1 MAEEILNIEDTQGG
15 DPLGILSSKKA
26 VTSNIEDTDPLGIL
40 KKKSIPS
47 ESLDLESQL
56 KGLPKEQVGLLQK
69 GVEEQQVSPR
79 LKKFIGEPQ
88 GLQIPTNLPV
98 SEQKKYESELLRRNA
113 AVNTLMDTYKVK
125 GLKFNPESPAGK
137 KQIDSYLE
145 NLKNNDLVLVEG
157 KDKKPYLTRSQS
169 TLETFG
175 KSVFN
180 SIKAPIEAVK
190 VNTMND
196 PQDFADYMDEKIKN
210 EPNIPESAPSGAL
223 GYVTELAGGV
233 PKMAALL
240 SIPGFG
246 ESAIVTEMYHTS
258 LANQREQLYRKGLS
272 QGLSRIDAA
281 KQAMQAAPITA
292 IPDAAMGVVLGRGFS
307 GGSLV
312 PEAPKKALVDALM
325 TYAKGTAKVAGAG
338 ALSENARAGLE
349 QLEGYKL
356 KEGERAERTL
366 QGASDWAIMHTAF
379 DRGGWVLKNAPKF
392 VSSAY
397 KNFLTNIPKPI
408 LEAEAANYPNGKE
421 ILDQVESFA
430 ETKKDVQDLVPEE
443 KVASVTGLTEKIK
456 NIQSDI
462 YELETRKVKAPDVL
476 KPYIDRWIQEYKD
489 EIEFYNKQIGKVTK
503 SSDPTG
509 LSEEIDN
516 VTGQKAG
523 TKNYVV
529 DGKQVSQAEFEA
541 MQGKPQGTKTF
552 VEEVKPTE
560 EETKKAEIENLEKQ
574 YNNLADIVNAQNRP
588 INEPK
593 TKEELDLINIGTKL
607 NKLREEV
614 KPTEVKEEV
623 KAEEPIAEEI
633 KPKIDIENK
642 KYITKKGNVIDFEE
656 GKLIVK
662 DKEGNILSDRASKKS
677 ISEYID
683 NYDFSIGKKVEVPD
697 EITDSREQAKYAV
710 ENTNSPLEV
719 AEIYSSETPMPF
731 ETDAKMQAIAEHGLG
746 RIKTS
751 SYERFGDPNK
761 IEKSMYLNV
770 FSEKRGQTIDQLAQ
784 EISAKGLEIEP
795 KDIVD
800 YIEKYSKGAKKAL
813 ELQETDVQLMAKD
826 KFKQLTGLDLDSEL
840 SNKIIDKELQKL
852 KQQQLDIIKE
862 DYETAKQL
870 EDAYWKAYNETDGFT
885 KESITTE
892 AVKTTGA
899 EKEIVTPKK
908 EEYAVQKPSTKEI
921 LQRPQGGVGEA
932 GGERPRMEPSLKR
945 EKITGEGKEAQ
956 PEGIKKENVKPLKL
970 NDKAILNRLYESE
983 NISDS
988 VKRKFEENDLKY
1000 KVASQEEA
1008 KKIASE
1014 IVKEYGTED
1023 AIALAEAGKFDGDVN
1038 SFIFS
1043 KSIDDIAQLELN
1055 SKTPEEKS
1063 LYGQQW
1069 ADYALRFDEAARKG
1083 GRFISAISDFYR
1095 KSPLGVK
1102 IYEETR
1108 RKEVFKD
1115 WLKDKESDIK
1125 DVYKQILEQPEFKD
1139 LIKEEA
1145 QKEIKKE
1152 RAEARKEKRQKIDD
1166 FFENAKLKG
1175 NNLYAVPIPVEL
1187 INGALEIMKQA
1198 TLAGESVTFAVQ
1210 QAVNHISKEIKEWD
1224 SEKFRNEYETK
1235 LKGLI
1240 SEKKEKSYD
1249 DLLKERIK
1257 NLEKQIKDYE
1267 EKIEQGGVEAK
1278 KRIGKFDN
1286 VEEVK
1291 KLIEERDK
1299 LRKENEKLTRKPTT
1313 TKEEAILKRIEKLEI
1328 ELKRVQERR
1337 EKEKVEKGTV
1347 KEKQITEEEK
1357 ALKEAI
1363 YAENEKWDSEIDA
1376 ARNAANDYKK
1386 LETERNRQ
1394 LKRVGELKDKLNIL
1408 EGGNLPESKKREIKL
1423 DTPEI
1428 ESLKEQVKEA
1438 EKSVRENISHENK
1451 LKKLEEELN
1460 RLKNRKKKEKRL
1472 DDKIEI
1478 SDDESEIRRK
1488 IEEERLSWKVE
1499 ENIAKLNEE
1508 LQRIKDRK
1516 EKVTELKQKR
1526 QLTAEEEKLTQDIK
1540 YEKEKWSKELEP
1552 KRKQE
1557 SEIKRKRD
1565 RIAELN
1571 RRIEENDYT
1580 AEAYK
1585 AKKEKTILDEELDRV
1600 KELYN
1605 EARKSSKEYIDKKSR
1620 QYLDRFGK
1628 KLKTLTDGQK
1638 EEVIKKSITKLIDN
1652 GALEFDEFK
1661 DIISNTLG
1669 LGKIGDEEF
1678 QKLKEYSSKINRV
1691 GELRENI
1698 VKEENRTQQNL
1709 DEYYK
1714 AQKEASLAVKDLN
1727 KIIYT
1732 KPDITNRLLG
1742 VMQLNTL
1749 GIASLAANVTYNV
1762 FNQSLI
1768 RFPRALVETGLE
1780 NFVFGTTYALNKING
1795 TNIIYPDNIPFAG
1808 QKEFFNKL
1816 GEGIKIATK
1825 QILTGER
1832 KYDYLQKE
1840 IFTSQIHPFT
1850 SAKELWQFKKGELN
1864 LSKEQVADKAIQ
1876 ATVGIPAE
1884 VVARLLNLGDTP
1896 ERYAAEGA
1904 VASSFAKKYGLSDI
1918 NYKFFLE
1925 FPKEIAYQEERKL
1938 GKSAEEAT
1946 KKAEYV
1952 EKRIIDAGAESV
1964 MQQDN
1969 IINDMI
1975 NAAVTG
1981 AAKYGKNAENAVKIV
1996 KVLNMP
2002 YLKIPLNTAWS
2013 FYNLANPEIAFTQ
2026 SMIYGAKYL
2035 KTKDASDIQNSKK
2048 WFAHGMV
2055 GLAFLGIAGY
2065 LSKNGIINSS
2075 NDGKDTKKEREG
2087 ERFYER
2093 QGMIN
2098 ISKLNALLKGED
2110 PNKVKESYNIDLKY
2124 FGTSGDILDMQA
2136 KKVENMTPEQRKNGV
2151 TLTENMLSN
2160 LNEST
2165 SKVLQSGAF
2174 TNTSTLLN
2182 AFNQNNTSVLNGYL
2196 TGLINM
2202 GANIVQPATF
2212 AQMSRSQLP
2221 YYTQAK
2227 ADNYFDEL
2235 KNNFL
2240 TRSSTLRALTGK
2252 YPPSKI
2258 GIWGDTLENK
2268 EDYMLKIFGI
2278 SKSNKDNFAQPIYDD
2293 YKRTNNLKFFPPS
2306 IKPEVN
2312 GIKLDVQQQQELEQL
2327 VGNQRKFMVTPFVND
2342 GAILKSFKKV
2352 YSELDDDDK
2361 TDALRV
2367 IYEEGYKKGE
2377 EQFIMNHKEFYK
2389 PSKKTKEEKAEA
2401 REVSGFRKSIK
2412 RMFK

>member
-15 DPLGILSSKKA
+15 DPLGILNSKKA
-26 VTSNIEDTDPLGIL
+26 ITSNIGDTDPLGIL
-40 KKKSIPS
+40 KKKSTPS

-69 GVEEQQVSPR
+69 GIEEQPVSPR

-98 SEQKKYESELLRRNA
+98 SEQKKYESELVSRNA

-125 GLKFNPESPAGK
+125 GLKFNPESPVGK

-210 EPNIPESAPSGAL
+210 EPNIPESAPSGAS
-223 GYVTELAGGV
+223 GYVSELAGGV

-240 SIPGFG
+240 AIPGFG
-246 ESAIVTEMYHTS
+246 ETAMVTEMYHTS

-272 QGLSRIDAA
+272 QGLNRIDAA

-456 NIQSDI
+456 TIQSDI
-462 YELETRKVKAPDVL
+462 YELETRKVKAPDAL
-476 KPYIDRWIQEYKD
+476 KPQIDKWIQEYKD

-516 VTGQKAG
+516 LTGQKAG

-529 DGKQVSQAEFEA
+529 DGKQVSQEEFEA
-541 MQGKPQGTKTF
+541 MQGKPVGTKEVITAEPKP
-552 VEEVKPTE
+552 VEVKPEEVKITE
-560 EETKKAEIENLEKQ
+560 EVNTELKGKNPEGRSYDSEVYEKNGVKYTKYTGYREKNGETRATSGGGREMTWDEFTSEYKPSQEQLEIIGDRKPNVIIHEIREGKDGRNGMNITFDYGKDERGISNRQRNEISFEKVQ
-574 YNNLADIVNAQNRP
+574 P
-588 INEPK
+588 
-593 TKEELDLINIGTKL
+593 
-607 NKLREEV
+607 EEV
-614 KPTEVKEEV
+614 KPTEVKEE
-623 KAEEPIAEEI
+623 PIVEEI

-642 KYITKKGNVIDFEE
+642 KYITKKGNLIDFEE
-656 GKLIVK
+656 GKLTVK
-662 DKEGNILSDRASKKS
+662 DKEGNILSERASKKPLE
-677 ISEYID
+677 EYID
-683 NYDFSIGKKVEVPD
+683 NYDFSVGKKVEVPE
-697 EITDSREQAKYAV
+697 EITDSKEQARYAV

-784 EISAKGLEIEP
+784 EISAKGLEIDP

-800 YIEKYSKGAKKAL
+800 FIEKYSKSAKKAL
-813 ELQETDVQLMAKD
+813 EIQETDVQLMAKD
-826 KFKQLTGLDLDSEL
+826 KFKQLTGLDLNSDL

-885 KESITTE
+885 KENTVTE
-892 AVKTTGA
+892 AVKTT
-899 EKEIVTPKK
+899 EEENLKLKK
-908 EEYAVQKPSTKEI
+908 EEYAVQKPSTEKI

-932 GGERPRMEPSLKR
+932 GGERPRVEPSLKG
-945 EKITGEGKEAQ
+945 EKVTGEGKAQ
-956 PEGIKKENVKPLKL
+956 PEGIKEEEIKPLKL

-983 NISDS
+983 NISDA

-1023 AIALAEAGKFDGDVN
+1023 AVALAEAGKFDGDVN

-1043 KSIDDIAQLELN
+1043 KSIDDIAQLEFN
-1055 SKTPEEKS
+1055 AKTPEEKS

-1108 RKEVFKD
+1108 RKEIFKD
-1115 WLKDKESDIK
+1115 WFKNKESDIK

-1175 NNLYAVPIPVEL
+1175 NNLYAVPIPVEV

-1235 LKGLI
+1235 LNGLV
-1240 SEKKEKSYD
+1240 SEKKEKTYD

-1267 EKIEQGGVEAK
+1267 EKIEQGGVSGK
-1278 KRIGKFDN
+1278 QRIEKFN
-1286 VEEVK
+1286 TEEVK
-1291 KLIEERDK
+1291 KLTQERDRLK
-1299 LRKENEKLTRKPTT
+1299 KENEELLKKKQEGRYSTERKISNAE
-1313 TKEEAILKRIEKLEI
+1313 KRVLKSIEELENKIEKNDLEI
-1328 ELKRVQERR
+1328 EKP
-1337 EKEKVEKGTV
+1337 EKLTS
-1347 KEKQITEEEK
+1347 Q
-1357 ALKEAI
+1357 
-1363 YAENEKWDSEIDA
+1363 
-1376 ARNAANDYKK
+1376 
-1386 LETERNRQ
+1386 
-1394 LKRVGELKDKLNIL
+1394 
-1408 EGGNLPESKKREIKL
+1408 
-1423 DTPEI
+1423 
-1428 ESLKEQVKEA
+1428 
-1438 EKSVRENISHENK
+1438 
-1451 LKKLEEELN
+1451 
-1460 RLKNRKKKEKRL
+1460 
-1472 DDKIEI
+1472 
-1478 SDDESEIRRK
+1478 
-1488 IEEERLSWKVE
+1488 RLS
-1499 ENIAKLNEE
+1499 
-1508 LQRIKDRK
+1508 
-1516 EKVTELKQKR
+1516 ELKQKQKDLR
-1526 QLTAEEEKLTQDIK
+1526 KQLEDKRKESGIGKYSEEEIYNK
-1540 YEKEKWSKELEP
+1540 
-1552 KRKQE
+1552 
-1557 SEIKRKRD
+1557 EIKRKKD
-1565 RIAELN
+1565 RIEELN

-1628 KLKTLTDGQK
+1628 KLKSLTDGQK

-1661 DIISNTLG
+1661 DIISNALG

-1678 QKLKEYSSKINRV
+1678 QKLKEYTSKINRV
-1691 GELRENI
+1691 GELREEI
-1698 VKEENRTQQNL
+1698 VKEENRTQKNL

-1714 AQKEASLAVKDLN
+1714 AQKEASNAVKDLN

-1742 VMQLNTL
+1742 IMQLNTL
-1749 GIASLAANVTYNV
+1749 GVASLAANVTYNV

-1768 RFPRALVETGLE
+1768 RFPRALAETGLE

-1808 QKEFFNKL
+1808 QKEFFSKL

-1850 SAKELWQFKKGELN
+1850 SGKELWQFKKGDIN
-1864 LSKEQVADKAIQ
+1864 LTKEQVVDKAIQ

-1904 VASSFAKKYGLSDI
+1904 VASSFAKKYGLTDI
-1918 NYKFFLE
+1918 DYKYFLE

-1952 EKRIIDAGAESV
+1952 EKRIINAGAESV
-1964 MQQDN
+1964 MQQEN

-1981 AAKYGKNAENAVKIV
+1981 AAKYGKNTENAVKLI

-2013 FYNLANPEIAFTQ
+2013 FYNLVNPEIAFTQ

-2035 KTKDASDIQNSKK
+2035 KTKEAIDIQNSKK
-2048 WFAHGMV
+2048 WLAHGMV
-2055 GLAFLGIAGY
+2055 GLAFMGIAGY
-2065 LSKNGIINSS
+2065 LAKNNIINST

-2098 ISKLNALLKGED
+2098 ISKLNALLRGED
-2110 PNKVKESYNIDLKY
+2110 PNKVKESYNMDLKY
-2124 FGTSGDILDMQA
+2124 FGTTGDILDLQA
-2136 KKVENMTPEQRKNGV
+2136 KKIENMTPEQRKNGV
-2151 TLTENMLSN
+2151 TMMEDLSSN
-2160 LNEST
+2160 FNEST
-2165 SKVLQSGAF
+2165 AKLLQTGAF
-2174 TNTSTLLN
+2174 ANTSTLLN

-2202 GANIVQPATF
+2202 GTNIVQPATF

-2268 EDYMLKIFGI
+2268 EDYMLKIFGL

-2293 YKRTNNLKFFPPS
+2293 YKRTNDLKFFPPAL
-2306 IKPEVN
+2306 KPEVN
-2312 GIKLDVQQQQELEQL
+2312 GIKLNVQQQQELEQL

-2352 YSELDDDDK
+2352 YSKLDDDDK
-2361 TDALRV
+2361 MDALRV
-2367 IYEEGYKKGE
+2367 LYEEGYKKGE
-2377 EQFIMNHKEFYK
+2377 EQFVINHKEFYK
-2389 PSKKTKEEKAEA
+2389 PSKKTKEEKKEA
-2401 REVSGFRKSIK
+2401 KEVGGFRKSIK

>member
-1 MAEEILNIEDTQGG
+1 MAEEQYNPFEEFGG
-15 DPLGILSSKKA
+15 EIKSKKE
-26 VTSNIEDTDPLGIL
+26 SNPFEEFGGEIKGKKEL
-40 KKKSIPS
+40 KKKVGGEISSLTELPS
-47 ESLDLESQL
+47 EFIEPL
-56 KGLPKEQVGLLQK
+56 KEGINPNQTKEELKAAKVL
-69 GVEEQQVSPR
+69 GVKPMTGVTV
-79 LKKFIGEPQ
+79 
-88 GLQIPTNLPV
+88 PTNLPV
-98 SEQKKYESELLRRNA
+98 SEQKKYESELIKKDA
-113 AVNTLMDTYKVK
+113 AVNTLMNTYKVK
-125 GLKFNPESPAGK
+125 GLKFNPESPVGK

-145 NLKNNDLVLVEG
+145 NLKNNDLVLIEG
-157 KDKKPYLTRSQS
+157 KDKKSYLTRSQS

-175 KSVFN
+175 KSIFN
-180 SIKAPIEAVK
+180 SIKAPVVAVK

-196 PQDFADYMDEKIKN
+196 PQEFADYMNEKIKS
-210 EPNIPESAPSGAL
+210 EPNIPESAPSGAS
-223 GYVTELAGGV
+223 GYISELAGGV

-240 SIPGFG
+240 AIPYFG
-246 ESAIVTEMYHTS
+246 EAAMVTEMYHTS
-258 LANQREQLYRKGLS
+258 LANQREQLYRKGVQ
-272 QGLSRIDAA
+272 QGLSDIDAA

-292 IPDAAMGVVLGRGFS
+292 IPDAAMGVVLGRGIS
-307 GGSLV
+307 GGSIV

-325 TYAKGTAKVAGAG
+325 TYVKGTTKVAGAG
-338 ALSENARAGLE
+338 ALSENARAGFE
-349 QLEGYKL
+349 ELEGYKL

-366 QGASDWAIMHTAF
+366 TGASDWAIMHTAF

-408 LEAEAANYPNGKE
+408 LEAEAAKYPNGKE

-430 ETKKDVQDLVPEE
+430 ETKKDVEDLVPEE

-456 NIQSDI
+456 TIQSDI
-462 YELETRKVKAPDVL
+462 YELETRKVKAPDAL
-476 KPYIDRWIQEYKD
+476 KPQIDKWIQEYKD
-489 EIEFYNKQIGKVTK
+489 EIEFYNKQIGKVAK

-529 DGKQVSQAEFEA
+529 DGKQVSQEEFEA
-541 MQGKPQGTKTF
+541 MQERPEGTKEIISAEIKPEEVKQIPEVKVEPPIEELKTTEVK

-560 EETKKAEIENLEKQ
+560 PTEVKA
-574 YNNLADIVNAQNRP
+574 
-588 INEPK
+588 
-593 TKEELDLINIGTKL
+593 
-607 NKLREEV
+607 EV
-614 KPTEVKEEV
+614 KPTEVKEQPSPLKDIEGLKGEQDNIRTEATRKIVNAVRYLEGLEPYNGPLDKLTDVLKETNEYHYYSIASKLNNLEKAVEAVKNLPSYRGFMAEQSKAKATPKAKEQVKPTEV
-623 KAEEPIAEEI
+623 KTEEVEPTAQEVKPIKEVKIVKLTDLPDRAFSVGMTTGKFEDLKSKIQKEGFTQPIIIDKETGNVLDGQNRLFVAKELGIKDVPSIYMDNPTRTDLNQKIKELEKKYIPTQEVKPIETKPVIEEQ

-642 KYITKKGNVIDFEE
+642 KYTTKKGNIVDFED
-656 GKLIVK
+656 GKLIIK
-662 DKEGNILSDRASKKS
+662 DKEGNVLSDRASKKS
-677 ISEYID
+677 IEEYAD
-683 NYDFSIGKKVEVPD
+683 NYDFSIGEKAEVPE
-697 EITDSREQAKYAV
+697 EITDSRQQARYAV
-710 ENTNSPLEV
+710 ENTKSPLEI
-719 AEIYSSETPMPF
+719 AQIYSSETPMPF
-731 ETDAKMQAIAEHGLG
+731 ELDTKMQAIAENGLG

-751 SYERFGDPNK
+751 SYERFGDPNL
-761 IEKSMYLNV
+761 IEKSMYLNI
-770 FSEKRGQTIDQLAQ
+770 FSEKRGQTIDQLAE
-784 EISAKGLEIEP
+784 EISGKGLLVEP

-800 YIEKYSKGAKKAL
+800 YIEKYSRGDKKAL

-840 SNKIIDKELQKL
+840 SNKIIDKELQKA
-852 KQQQLDIIKE
+852 KKEQLDILKQ

-870 EDAYWKAYNETDGFT
+870 EDAYWQAYNETDGFT
-885 KESITTE
+885 KESPVSKVNEPTTE
-892 AVKTTGA
+892 
-899 EKEIVTPKK
+899 
-908 EEYAVQKPSTKEI
+908 
-921 LQRPQGGVGEA
+921 
-932 GGERPRMEPSLKR
+932 
-945 EKITGEGKEAQ
+945 
-956 PEGIKKENVKPLKL
+956 KENITQEPNASEVLKLYL
-970 NDKAILNRLYESE
+970 NDKAILSRLYESK
-983 NISDS
+983 NTSDF
-988 VKRKFEENDLKY
+988 VKRKFEENGLKY
-1000 KVASQEEA
+1000 QVASQEEA

-1014 IVKEYGTED
+1014 VIKEYGNED
-1023 AIALAEAGKFDGDVN
+1023 AVALAEAGKFDGDVN

-1043 KSIDDIAQLELN
+1043 NSINDMAALEIN
-1055 SKTPEEKS
+1055 AKTPEEKS
-1063 LYGQQW
+1063 LYAQQW

-1108 RKEVFKD
+1108 RKEIFKD
-1115 WLKDKESDIK
+1115 WFKNKESNIK

-1175 NNLYAVPIPVEL
+1175 DNLYAVPIPIEV

-1198 TLAGESVTFAVQ
+1198 TLAGESVTFSVQ

-1235 LKGLI
+1235 LKGLV
-1240 SEKKEKSYD
+1240 SEKKEKTYD
-1249 DLLKERIK
+1249 DLLKERIE
-1257 NLEKQIKDYE
+1257 NLEK
-1267 EKIEQGGVEAK
+1267 
-1278 KRIGKFDN
+1278 
-1286 VEEVK
+1286 
-1291 KLIEERDK
+1291 
-1299 LRKENEKLTRKPTT
+1299 
-1313 TKEEAILKRIEKLEI
+1313 EI
-1328 ELKRVQERR
+1328 E
-1337 EKEKVEKGTV
+1337 
-1347 KEKQITEEEK
+1347 
-1357 ALKEAI
+1357 
-1363 YAENEKWDSEIDA
+1363 
-1376 ARNAANDYKK
+1376 
-1386 LETERNRQ
+1386 
-1394 LKRVGELKDKLNIL
+1394 
-1408 EGGNLPESKKREIKL
+1408 
-1423 DTPEI
+1423 
-1428 ESLKEQVKEA
+1428 
-1438 EKSVRENISHENK
+1438 
-1451 LKKLEEELN
+1451 
-1460 RLKNRKKKEKRL
+1460 
-1472 DDKIEI
+1472 
-1478 SDDESEIRRK
+1478 
-1488 IEEERLSWKVE
+1488 
-1499 ENIAKLNEE
+1499 
-1508 LQRIKDRK
+1508 
-1516 EKVTELKQKR
+1516 
-1526 QLTAEEEKLTQDIK
+1526 
-1540 YEKEKWSKELEP
+1540 
-1552 KRKQE
+1552 RKQ
-1557 SEIKRKRD
+1557 D

-1571 RRIEENDYT
+1571 RRIIENDYG

-1585 AKKEKTILDEELDRV
+1585 AKKEKTKLDEELDKV
-1600 KELYN
+1600 KELYD
-1605 EARKSSKEYIDKKSR
+1605 EAKKSSEEYIDKKSK

-1628 KLKTLTDGQK
+1628 KLESLTDNQK
-1638 EEVIKKSITKLIDN
+1638 KEVVKKSIKKLIEN

-1661 DIISNTLG
+1661 DIISNSLG
-1669 LGKIGDEEF
+1669 LGKLNDEEF
-1678 QKLKEYSSKINRV
+1678 QKLKEYTSKINIV
-1691 GELRENI
+1691 GELREEI
-1698 VKEENRTQQNL
+1698 LKEENRTEQNL

-1714 AQKEASLAVKDLN
+1714 AQKEASGAVKDLN

-1742 VMQLNTL
+1742 TMQLNTL

-1795 TNIIYPDNIPFAG
+1795 TSIIYPDNIPFSG
-1808 QKEFFNKL
+1808 QKEFFVKL

-1850 SAKELWQFKKGELN
+1850 SAKELWQFKKGDLS
-1864 LSKEQVADKAIQ
+1864 LSKEQVVDKAIQ

-1904 VASSFAKKYGLSDI
+1904 VASAFAKKYGLTDMD
-1918 NYKFFLE
+1918 YKYFLE

-1946 KKAEYV
+1946 KKAEYI

-1964 MQQDN
+1964 MQQEN
-1969 IINDMI
+1969 LLNDMI

-1981 AAKYGKNAENAVKIV
+1981 AAKYGKATENAVKVV

-2002 YLKIPLNTAWS
+2002 YLKIPLNSAWS
-2013 FYNLANPEIAFTQ
+2013 FYNLANPEIAFAQ

-2035 KTKDASDIQNSKK
+2035 KTKDAVDIQNSKK
-2048 WFAHGMV
+2048 WLAHGVV
-2055 GLAFLGIAGY
+2055 GMAFLGIASY
-2065 LSKNGIINSS
+2065 LASNGIINSS

-2098 ISKLNALLKGED
+2098 ITKLNALLKGEN
-2110 PNKVKESYNIDLKY
+2110 PNSVKESYNMDLKY

-2136 KKVENMTPEQRKNGV
+2136 KKIENMTPEQRKNGV
-2151 TLTENMLSN
+2151 TLMENISSS

-2165 SKVLQSGAF
+2165 SKVIETGAF
-2174 TNTSTLLN
+2174 SNTSTLLN
-2182 AFNQNNTSVLNGYL
+2182 AFNQNNTSVLNGYI

-2227 ADNYFDEL
+2227 ADNYLDEL

-2268 EDYMLKIFGI
+2268 EDYSLKIFGI

-2293 YKRTNNLKFFPPS
+2293 YKRTDNLKFFPPS
-2306 IKPEVN
+2306 IKPEIN
-2312 GIKLDVQQQQELEQL
+2312 GIKLNVQQQQEFEQI

-2342 GAILKSFKKV
+2342 GAILKTFKKV
-2352 YSELDDDDK
+2352 YSKLDDDDK
-2361 TDALRV
+2361 IDALRV
-2367 IYEEGYKKGE
+2367 IYEEGYKKAE
-2377 EQFIMNHKEFYK
+2377 EQFIINHKEFYK
-2389 PSKKTKEEKAEA
+2389 PSKKTKEEKQEA
-2401 REVSGFRKSIK
+2401 KEVRGFRKSIK
-2412 RMFK
+2412 KMFK

>member
-1 MAEEILNIEDTQGG
+1 MAEEILNIEDTQSG
-15 DPLGILSSKKA
+15 DPLGILNQKKSTA
-26 VTSNIEDTDPLGIL
+26 NIDNNDGDPLGIL
-40 KKKSIPS
+40 KKKSTPS

-69 GVEEQQVSPR
+69 GVQEQPVSPMI
-79 LKKFIGEPQ
+79 KKFIGEPQ

-98 SEQKKYESELLRRNA
+98 PEQKKYESELLRKNA

-157 KDKKPYLTRSQS
+157 KDKKPYLTRSES
-169 TLETFG
+169 GLETFG

-180 SIKAPIEAVK
+180 SIKAPIQAVK
-190 VNTMND
+190 INTISD
-196 PQDFADYMDEKIKN
+196 PQEFADYMDEKIKN
-210 EPNIPESAPSGAL
+210 EPNIPESAPSGTL

-246 ESAIVTEMYHTS
+246 ESAMVTEMYHTS
-258 LANQREQLYRKGLS
+258 LANQREQLYRKGID
-272 QGLSRIDAA
+272 QGLSKTDAA

-312 PEAPKKALVDALM
+312 PEAPKKALVDAIM
-325 TYAKGTAKVAGAG
+325 TYAKGTTKVAGAG
-338 ALSENARAGLE
+338 GLSENARAGLE
-349 QLEGYKL
+349 ELEGYKL
-356 KEGERAERTL
+356 KEGEKAERTL
-366 QGASDWAIMHTAF
+366 KGASDWAIMHTAF

-408 LEAEAANYPNGKE
+408 LEAEAAKYPNGKE

-456 NIQSDI
+456 TIQSDI
-462 YELETRKVKAPDVL
+462 YELETRKVKAPDAL
-476 KPYIDRWIQEYKD
+476 KPQIDKWIQEYKD

-516 VTGQKAG
+516 LTGQKAG

-529 DGKQVSQAEFEA
+529 DGKQVSQEEFEA
-541 MQGKPQGTKTF
+541 MQGKPVGTKEVITAEPKP
-552 VEEVKPTE
+552 VEVKPEEVKIT
-560 EETKKAEIENLEKQ
+560 
-574 YNNLADIVNAQNRP
+574 
-588 INEPK
+588 
-593 TKEELDLINIGTKL
+593 
-607 NKLREEV
+607 EEV
-614 KPTEVKEEV
+614 KPTEVKEETLKENEYYHATDANEIIAPSEKGYKKREGANVVGEGIYFGKDKEHLTDRYGKNTIKVELDIKNPLISDNKYIIVDGREIDVQSLSKEDIKFLKEKGYDAVQYKAPDKAYSKYDETIIFDKSQIKSQKLLTEEVKPTEV
-623 KAEEPIAEEI
+623 KAEPIIEEI

-642 KYITKKGNVIDFEE
+642 KYITKKGNIVNFED
-656 GKLIVK
+656 GKLIIK
-662 DKEGNILSDRASKKS
+662 DKEGNVLSDRASKKS
-677 ISEYID
+677 LDEYAD
-683 NYDFSIGKKVEVPD
+683 NYDFSIGKRVEVPE
-697 EITDSREQAKYAV
+697 EITDSREQARYAV

-800 YIEKYSKGAKKAL
+800 FIEKYSKSAKKAL
-813 ELQETDVQLMAKD
+813 ETQETDVQLMAKD
-826 KFKQLTGLDLDSEL
+826 KFKQLTGLDLNSDL

-885 KESITTE
+885 KESPVTEAIKTTE
-892 AVKTTGA
+892 
-899 EKEIVTPKK
+899 EKNITSKK
-908 EEYAVQKPSTKEI
+908 EENAIQKPSTEKI

-932 GGERPRMEPSLKR
+932 GGERPRVEPSLKG
-945 EKITGEGKEAQ
+945 EKVTGEGKAQ
-956 PEGIKKENVKPLKL
+956 PEGIKEEKIKPLKL

-983 NISDS
+983 NISDA

-1023 AIALAEAGKFDGDVN
+1023 AVALAEAGKFDGDVN

-1043 KSIDDIAQLELN
+1043 KSIDDIAQLEFN
-1055 SKTPEEKS
+1055 AKTPEEKS

-1108 RKEVFKD
+1108 RKEIFKD
-1115 WLKDKESDIK
+1115 WFKNKESDIK

-1175 NNLYAVPIPVEL
+1175 NNLYAVPIPVEV

-1235 LKGLI
+1235 LNGLV
-1240 SEKKEKSYD
+1240 SEKKEKTYD

-1267 EKIEQGGVEAK
+1267 EKIEQGGVSGK
-1278 KRIGKFDN
+1278 QRIEKFN
-1286 VEEVK
+1286 TEEVK
-1291 KLIEERDK
+1291 KLTEERDRLK
-1299 LRKENEKLTRKPTT
+1299 KENEELLKKKQEGRYSTERKISNAE
-1313 TKEEAILKRIEKLEI
+1313 KRVLKSIEELENKIEKNDLEI
-1328 ELKRVQERR
+1328 EKP
-1337 EKEKVEKGTV
+1337 EKLTS
-1347 KEKQITEEEK
+1347 Q
-1357 ALKEAI
+1357 
-1363 YAENEKWDSEIDA
+1363 
-1376 ARNAANDYKK
+1376 
-1386 LETERNRQ
+1386 
-1394 LKRVGELKDKLNIL
+1394 
-1408 EGGNLPESKKREIKL
+1408 
-1423 DTPEI
+1423 
-1428 ESLKEQVKEA
+1428 
-1438 EKSVRENISHENK
+1438 
-1451 LKKLEEELN
+1451 
-1460 RLKNRKKKEKRL
+1460 
-1472 DDKIEI
+1472 
-1478 SDDESEIRRK
+1478 
-1488 IEEERLSWKVE
+1488 RLS
-1499 ENIAKLNEE
+1499 
-1508 LQRIKDRK
+1508 
-1516 EKVTELKQKR
+1516 ELKQKQKDLR
-1526 QLTAEEEKLTQDIK
+1526 KQLEDKRKESGIGKYSEEEIYNK
-1540 YEKEKWSKELEP
+1540 
-1552 KRKQE
+1552 
-1557 SEIKRKRD
+1557 EIKRKKD
-1565 RIAELN
+1565 RIEELN

-1585 AKKEKTILDEELDRV
+1585 AKKEKTILDEELDIV

-1628 KLKTLTDGQK
+1628 KLKSLTDGQK

-1669 LGKIGDEEF
+1669 LGKIEDEEF
-1678 QKLKEYSSKINRV
+1678 QKLKEYTSKINRV
-1691 GELRENI
+1691 GELREEI
-1698 VKEENRTQQNL
+1698 VKEENRTQKNL

-1714 AQKEASLAVKDLN
+1714 AQKEASSAVKDLN

-1742 VMQLNTL
+1742 IMQLNTL
-1749 GIASLAANVTYNV
+1749 GVASLAANVTYNV

-1768 RFPRALVETGLE
+1768 RFPRALAETGLE

-1808 QKEFFNKL
+1808 QKEFFSKL
-1816 GEGIKIATK
+1816 GEGIKIASK

-1850 SAKELWQFKKGELN
+1850 SGKELWQFKKGDIN
-1864 LSKEQVADKAIQ
+1864 LTKEQVIDKAIQ

-1904 VASSFAKKYGLSDI
+1904 VASSFAKKYGLTDI
-1918 NYKFFLE
+1918 DYKYFLE

-1952 EKRIIDAGAESV
+1952 EKRIINAGAESV

-1981 AAKYGKNAENAVKIV
+1981 AAKYGKNTENAVKLI

-2013 FYNLANPEIAFTQ
+2013 FYNLVNPEIAFTQ

-2035 KTKDASDIQNSKK
+2035 KTKDAIDIQNSKK
-2048 WFAHGMV
+2048 WLAHGMV
-2055 GLAFLGIAGY
+2055 GLAFMGIAGY
-2065 LSKNGIINSS
+2065 LAKNNIINST

-2098 ISKLNALLKGED
+2098 ISKLNALLRGED
-2110 PNKVKESYNIDLKY
+2110 PNKVKESYNMDLKY
-2124 FGTSGDILDMQA
+2124 FGTAGDILDLQA
-2136 KKVENMTPEQRKNGV
+2136 KKIENMTPEQRKNGV
-2151 TLTENMLSN
+2151 TMMEDLSSN
-2160 LNEST
+2160 FNEST
-2165 SKVLQSGAF
+2165 AKLLQTGAF
-2174 TNTSTLLN
+2174 ANTSTLLN
-2182 AFNQNNTSVLNGYL
+2182 SFNQNNTSVLNGYL

-2202 GANIVQPATF
+2202 GTNIVQPATF

-2268 EDYMLKIFGI
+2268 EDYMLKIFGL

-2293 YKRTNNLKFFPPS
+2293 YKRTNDLKFFPS
-2306 IKPEVN
+2306 TLKPEVN
-2312 GIKLDVQQQQELEQL
+2312 GIKLNVQQQQELEQL

-2352 YSELDDDDK
+2352 YSELDDNDK

-2367 IYEEGYKKGE
+2367 LYEEGYKKGE
-2377 EQFIMNHKEFYK
+2377 EQFIMNHQEFYK
-2389 PSKKTKEEKAEA
+2389 PSKKTKEQKKEA
-2401 REVSGFRKSIK
+2401 KEVGGFRKSIK

>member
-1 MAEEILNIEDTQGG
+1 MAEEILNIEDTQSG
-15 DPLGILSSKKA
+15 DPLGILNPKK
-26 VTSNIEDTDPLGIL
+26 SIDNDGDPLGIL
-40 KKKSIPS
+40 KKKSTPS

-69 GVEEQQVSPR
+69 GVQEQPVSPTI
-79 LKKFIGEPQ
+79 KIFIGEPQ

-98 SEQKKYESELLRRNA
+98 SEQKKYEAELVRRNA

-145 NLKNNDLVLVEG
+145 NVKNNDLVLVEG
-157 KDKKPYLTRSQS
+157 KDKKPYLTRSES
-169 TLETFG
+169 GLETFG
-175 KSVFN
+175 KSIFN
-180 SIKAPIEAVK
+180 SIKAPIQAVK
-190 VNTMND
+190 INTISD
-196 PQDFADYMDEKIKN
+196 PQEFADYMDEKIKN

-223 GYVTELAGGV
+223 GYITELAGGV

-246 ESAIVTEMYHTS
+246 ETAMVTEMYHTS
-258 LANQREQLYRKGLS
+258 LANQREQLYRKGID
-272 QGLSRIDAA
+272 QGLSKIDAA

-292 IPDAAMGVVLGRGFS
+292 IPDAAMGVVLGRGVS
-307 GGSLV
+307 GKSLV
-312 PEAPKKALVDALM
+312 PEAPKKALVDAIM

-338 ALSENARAGLE
+338 GLSENARAGLE
-349 QLEGYKL
+349 ELEGYKL
-356 KEGERAERTL
+356 KKGESFLPDWISGERAERTFK
-366 QGASDWAIMHTAF
+366 GASDWAIMHTAF

-408 LEAEAANYPNGKE
+408 LEAEAAKYPNGKE

-456 NIQSDI
+456 TIQNDI
-462 YELETRKVKAPDVL
+462 YELETRKVKAPDAL
-476 KPYIDRWIQEYKD
+476 KPQIDKWIQEYKD

-516 VTGQKAG
+516 LTGQKAG

-529 DGKQVSQAEFEA
+529 DGKQVSQEEFEA
-541 MQGKPQGTKTF
+541 MQGKPIGTKEIITAETKQAE
-552 VEEVKPTE
+552 VKPEEVKITE
-560 EETKKAEIENLEKQ
+560 EAKPIEIKS
-574 YNNLADIVNAQNRP
+574 
-588 INEPK
+588 
-593 TKEELDLINIGTKL
+593 
-607 NKLREEV
+607 
-614 KPTEVKEEV
+614 
-623 KAEEPIAEEI
+623 EPIVEEI

-656 GKLIVK
+656 GKLTVK
-662 DKEGNILSDRASKKS
+662 DKEGNILSERASKKPLE
-677 ISEYID
+677 EYID
-683 NYDFSIGKKVEVPD
+683 NYDFSVGKKVEIPE
-697 EITDSREQAKYAV
+697 EITDSREQARYAV

-784 EISAKGLEIEP
+784 EISAKGLQIEP

-800 YIEKYSKGAKKAL
+800 FIEKYSKSAKKAL
-813 ELQETDVQLMAKD
+813 ETQETDVQLMAKD
-826 KFKQLTGLDLDSEL
+826 KFKELTGLDLNSEL

-885 KESITTE
+885 KESTVTE
-892 AVKTTGA
+892 TVKTT
-899 EKEIVTPKK
+899 EEENLKPKK
-908 EEYAVQKPSTKEI
+908 EEYAVQKPSTEKI

-932 GGERPRMEPSLKR
+932 GGERPRVEPSLKG
-945 EKITGEGKEAQ
+945 EKVTGEGKAQ
-956 PEGIKKENVKPLKL
+956 PEGIKEEEIKPLKL

-983 NISDS
+983 NISDA

-1014 IVKEYGTED
+1014 IIKEYGTED
-1023 AIALAEAGKFDGDVN
+1023 AVALAEAGKFDGDVN

-1043 KSIDDIAQLELN
+1043 KSIDDIAQLEFN
-1055 SKTPEEKS
+1055 AKTPEEKS

-1108 RKEVFKD
+1108 RKEIFND
-1115 WLKDKESDIK
+1115 WLKNKETDIK

-1175 NNLYAVPIPVEL
+1175 NNLYAVPIPVEV

-1210 QAVNHISKEIKEWD
+1210 QAINHISKEIKEWD
-1224 SEKFRNEYETK
+1224 SEKFRNEYESK
-1235 LKGLI
+1235 LKDLVA
-1240 SEKKEKSYD
+1240 EKKEKSYD

-1291 KLIEERDK
+1291 KLIEERDR
-1299 LRKENEKLTRKPTT
+1299 LRKENEKLTRKPAS
-1313 TKEEAILKRIEKLEI
+1313 TKEEAILKRIEKLET

-1337 EKEKVEKGTV
+1337 EKEKVEKGTA

-1376 ARNAANDYKK
+1376 ARKAANDYKK

-1394 LKRVGELKDKLNIL
+1394 LKRVGDLKEKLNIL
-1408 EGGNLPESKKREIKL
+1408 EGGNLPEAKKREIKL

-1438 EKSVRENISHENK
+1438 EKFVRENISHENK
-1451 LKKLEEELN
+1451 LKKLEEELD

-1472 DDKIEI
+1472 DDKIQI
-1478 SDDESEIRRK
+1478 SDDEAEIRRK

-1499 ENIAKLNEE
+1499 DNIIKLNEE

-1516 EKVTELKQKR
+1516 EKVTEPKQKR
-1526 QLTAEEEKLTQDIK
+1526 QLTAEEEKLIEDIK
-1540 YEKEKWSKELEP
+1540 SEKEKWSKELEP
-1552 KRKQE
+1552 KRKAE
-1557 SEIKRKRD
+1557 NEIKRKRE

-1571 RRIEENDYT
+1571 RRIEENDFG

-1628 KLKTLTDGQK
+1628 KLKSLTDGQK

-1691 GELRENI
+1691 GELREEI
-1698 VKEENRTQQNL
+1698 VKEENRTQKNL

-1714 AQKEASLAVKDLN
+1714 AQKEASSAVKDLN

-1742 VMQLNTL
+1742 IMQLRTL
-1749 GIASLAANVTYNV
+1749 GLASLAANVTYNV

-1768 RFPRALVETGLE
+1768 RFPRALAETGLE

-1864 LSKEQVADKAIQ
+1864 LTKQQVADKAIQ
-1876 ATVGIPAE
+1876 ATTGITAE
-1884 VVARLLNLGDTP
+1884 IIARLLNLGDTP

-1904 VASSFAKKYGLSDI
+1904 IASSFAKKYGLADI
-1918 NYKFFLE
+1918 NYRYFLE

-1938 GKSAEEAT
+1938 GKSIEEAS
-1946 KKAEYV
+1946 KKAEYI
-1952 EKRIIDAGAESV
+1952 EKRIINAGAESV
-1964 MQQDN
+1964 MQQEN
-1969 IINDMI
+1969 LINDMI
-1975 NAAVTG
+1975 NAAVNG
-1981 AAKYGKNAENAVKIV
+1981 SAKYGKSTENFVKLA

-2013 FYNLANPEIAFTQ
+2013 LYNLANPEIAFTQ

-2035 KTKDASDIQNSKK
+2035 KTKDAIDIQNSKK
-2048 WFAHGMV
+2048 WLAHGMV
-2055 GLAFLGIAGY
+2055 GMAFMGVAGY
-2065 LSKNGIINSS
+2065 LAKNNIINST

-2098 ISKLNALLKGED
+2098 ISKLNALLRGED
-2110 PNKVKESYNIDLKY
+2110 PNKVKESYNMDLKY
-2124 FGTSGDILDMQA
+2124 FGTAGDILDLQA
-2136 KKVENMTPEQRKNGV
+2136 KKIENMTPEQRKNGV
-2151 TLTENMLSN
+2151 TMMEELSSN
-2160 LNEST
+2160 FNEST
-2165 SKVLQSGAF
+2165 AKLLQTGAF
-2174 TNTSTLLN
+2174 SNTSTLLN
-2182 AFNQNNTSVLNGYL
+2182 AFNQNNTPVLNGYV

-2202 GANIVQPATF
+2202 GTNIVQSATF
-2212 AQMSRSQLP
+2212 AQLSRSQLP

-2268 EDYMLKIFGI
+2268 EDYMLKIFGL

-2293 YKRTNNLKFFPPS
+2293 YKRTNDLKFFPPAL
-2306 IKPEVN
+2306 KPEVN
-2312 GIKLDVQQQQELEQL
+2312 GIKLNVQQQQELEQL

-2352 YSELDDDDK
+2352 YSELDDNDK

-2367 IYEEGYKKGE
+2367 LYEEGYKKGE
-2377 EQFIMNHKEFYK
+2377 EQFIMNHQEFYK
-2389 PSKKTKEEKAEA
+2389 PSKKTKEEKQEA
-2401 REVSGFRKSIK
+2401 REVRGFRKSIK